1 MIFLL
6 LLLQQ
11 QAPTVGDT
19 LWATRTVRLGAG
31 DSVRAAEW
39 TLEGPV
45 QLLGRPIVIARG
57 ERAEIRYPLVAW
69 EPGDHQLDV
78 PGPIITRPS
87 GVEDTLGSESITLR
101 VASVLPQGVP
111 ESTLAV
117 QPPATP
123 VLLQGVSLFPAAILL
138 VLAALLLV
146 PLHWWWTRR
155 GKPAPPRKP
164 PPPFTPAPDMIEHWV
179 EIGERR
185 AVAGMAATR
194 IRAAIARQ
202 VPSAH
207 AGLDTESML
216 REVEQQRPM
225 WPRKELAEVL
235 KSLDTMRFAPIY
247 GSTDVLQLYQRG
259 VELAQAL
266 EGGGT

>member
-1 MIFLL
+1 
-6 LLLQQ
+6 
-11 QAPTVGDT
+11 
-19 LWATRTVRLGAG
+19 
-31 DSVRAAEW
+31 
-39 TLEGPV
+39 
-45 QLLGRPIVIARG
+45 
-57 ERAEIRYPLVAW
+57 
-69 EPGDHQLDV
+69 
-78 PGPIITRPS
+78 
-87 GVEDTLGSESITLR
+87 
-101 VASVLPQGVP
+101 
-111 ESTLAV
+111 
-117 QPPATP
+117 
-123 VLLQGVSLFPAAILL
+123 
-138 VLAALLLV
+138 
-146 PLHWWWTRR
+146 
-155 GKPAPPRKP
+155 
-164 PPPFTPAPDMIEHWV
+164 MIEHWV